1 MAARLTRRRAAAAA
15 ALVVAVATVHG
26 CVVDRAGG
34 YLAGMLAG
42 EPGPERMKAVYV
54 RTMEA
59 AEPVAVAPTAP
70 APRRRRAP
78 VVAAQPEAAPEPEA
92 PASAA
97 SEPDAAPPVPEPAA
111 SAAVAEAASAP
122 VVAPAEAAA
131 SAPPFEWPLATRVT
145 YVLTGYYRGEVHG
158 TAQVE
163 WVREDDRYQV
173 HLDVYVGLQ
182 VAPLMSRRMT
192 SEGRITP
199 EGLRPERY
207 DQVTKMAFT
216 APYRSVVRLAPDH
229 VLLANGQRRATL
241 PGLQDTASQF
251 IQLAWQFSTN
261 PGSLRPGALI
271 EVPLALPRAV
281 SVMKYDVSEPELLWT
296 PFGEVPVL
304 RLKPREAPRA
314 GGDLSVEMWIAPQYR
329 HLPIRLR
336 IHQDA
341 ETFVDLM
348 ITKPPE
354 LGGP

>member
-1 MAARLTRRRAAAAA
+1 MRPRRAAAWA
-15 ALVVAVATVHG
+15 ALVVAVAVAHG

-34 YLAGMLAG
+34 YFSALSSG
-42 EPGPERMKAVYV
+42 EPMPERMKAVYV
-54 RTMEA
+54 RSMEA
-59 AEPVAVAPTAP
+59 TEPVAVAPTAP

-78 VVAAQPEAAPEPEA
+78 VTAVEAAPEPEA
-92 PASAA
+92 AASAA
-97 SEPDAAPPVPEPAA
+97 SEPAEPPPEPA
-111 SAAVAEAASAP
+111 SATSAPMAEAASAP
-122 VVAPAEAAA
+122 VVAPAETAA
-131 SAPPFEWPLATRVT
+131 SAPPFEWPVATRVT
-145 YVLTGYYRGEVHG
+145 YVLTGYFRGEVHG

-173 HLDVYVGLQ
+173 HLDVFVGLQ

-199 EGLRPERY
+199 EGLKPERY
-207 DQVTKMAFT
+207 DQVTKMAFSS
-216 APYRSVVRLAPDH
+216 PYRAVVRLAPDH
-229 VLLANGQRRATL
+229 VVLANGQRRASL

-251 IQLAWQFSTN
+251 IQLAWQFSTQ
-261 PGSLRPGALI
+261 PGSLKPGAVI
-271 EVPLALPRAV
+271 DVPLALPRAV
-281 SVMKYDVSEPELLWT
+281 SVMRYDVSEPEMLWT
-296 PFGEVPVL
+296 PFGEVPVM
-304 RLKPREAPRA
+304 RLKPRQAPRA

-354 LGGP
+354 LGG

>member
-1 MAARLTRRRAAAAA
+1 MTVAA
-15 ALVVAVATVHG
+15 VHG
-26 CVVDRAGG
+26 CVLDRAGG
-34 YLAGMLAG
+34 YFSTVSSG
-42 EPGPERMKAVYV
+42 EPMPERMKAVYV
-54 RTMEA
+54 RSMEA
-59 AEPVAVAPTAP
+59 ADPVALAPTAP
-70 APRRRRAP
+70 APRRQRAP
-78 VVAAQPEAAPEPEA
+78 VTAVDAAPEPEP
-92 PASAA
+92 PASTA
-97 SEPDAAPPVPEPAA
+97 SEPAEAPPEPAPAA
-111 SAAVAEAASAP
+111 SVPVAEAASAP

-173 HLDVYVGLQ
+173 HLDVFVGLQ
-182 VAPLMSRRMT
+182 VAPLMSRKMT

-199 EGLRPERY
+199 EGLKPERY
-207 DQVTKMAFT
+207 DQVTKMAFSS
-216 APYRSVVRLAPDH
+216 PYRAVVRLAPDH
-229 VLLANGQRRATL
+229 VVLANGQRRASL

-251 IQLAWQFSTN
+251 IQLAWQFSTQ
-261 PGSLRPGALI
+261 PGSLKPGAVI
-271 EVPLALPRAV
+271 DVPLALPRAV
-281 SVMKYDVSEPELLWT
+281 NLMRYDVSEPEMLWT
-296 PFGEVPVL
+296 PFGEVPVM

-336 IHQDA
+336 IHQDP

-354 LGGP
+354 LGG